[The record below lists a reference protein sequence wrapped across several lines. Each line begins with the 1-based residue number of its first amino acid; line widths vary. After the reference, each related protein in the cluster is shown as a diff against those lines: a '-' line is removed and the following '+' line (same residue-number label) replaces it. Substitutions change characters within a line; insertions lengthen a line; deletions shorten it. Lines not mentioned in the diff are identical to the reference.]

1 MHYNDTILLPPELVT
16 GISDKLIDS
25 ILRHA
30 SKITTKEDLHNTC
43 SVWGNELDFLELI
56 TEVKSLDLC
65 TPNDQ

>member
-1 MHYNDTILLPPELVT
+1 MHDSDTILLQPELVT

-30 SKITTKEDLHNTC
+30 PKIATIEDLHNTC
-43 SVWGNELDFLELI
+43 SVWGNEVDILELI
-56 TEVKSLDLC
+56 TEAKSLDLC